1 MTAPPTSALAPCQQP
16 LPVTLVPSAR
26 CRPPPQAE
34 FRTPS
39 RPRTPASDG
48 ARSHGGVG
56 DSGRAG
62 GNAAGRR
69 SRGESLCCWRVSS
82 ARPCQPHDGE
92 LGRAGPGQLAPRGV
106 REPSLVLLLRW
117 WLRIRRCSCLFP
129 SLSHRTSRCHGPSQF
144 RRRDVVPIRA
154 SEGDRDLSCRQHAA
168 RSCEF
173 PHMSKQVPRYSSF
186 SLARVACLDR
196 KHGMLLAGINKF
208 RVVLVS

>member
-1 MTAPPTSALAPCQQP
+1 MTPSFTVDVKTAPPTSALAPCQQP

-26 CRPPPQAE
+26 CRQPPQAE

-92 LGRAGPGQLAPRGV
+92 RGRAGPEQLATRGGSRTFSGSPAPVVAPHPPLLVPVPVSIPPHISPSRPVAISTERPRAN
-106 REPSLVLLLRW
+106 PSL
-117 WLRIRRCSCLFP
+117 
-129 SLSHRTSRCHGPSQF
+129 G
-144 RRRDVVPIRA
+144 
-154 SEGDRDLSCRQHAA
+154 GRQRPFLQAA
-168 RSCEF
+168 RST
-173 PHMSKQVPRYSSF
+173 Q
-186 SLARVACLDR
+186 LRVSTYEQASAKIL
-196 KHGMLLAGINKF
+196 
-208 RVVLVS
+208 